1 LIIQRSEQPM
11 PEPLKLYLD
20 QMLRLD
26 VAQALGNEGHDVM
39 RASEV
44 GQARA
49 DDYEILQ
56 KAIADNRILVTL
68 DEHFGDWVILPLSK
82 HPGVIRLKINPTT
95 SKNAIKLLIPFLRL
109 HSTTQFR
116 NHLVI
121 LSPKRAKWVYTAL
134 NFPLA

>member
-1 LIIQRSEQPM
+1 M
-11 PEPLKLYLD
+11 PDLKLYLD

-26 VAQALGNEGHDVM
+26 VAQVLRDEGYDVI

-56 KAIADNRILVTL
+56 TAITENRILITL

-82 HPGVIRLKINPTT
+82 HPGVIRLKVNPTT
-95 SKNAIKLLIPFLRL
+95 SRNVIELLVPFLRL
-109 HSTTQFR
+109 HSLMQFK

-121 LSPKRAKWVYTAL
+121 LSPKRAKWVHTA
-134 NFPLA
+134 

>member
-1 LIIQRSEQPM
+1 M

-26 VAQALGNEGHDVM
+26 VAQALRDEGYDVV
-39 RASEV
+39 RTSEV

-49 DDYEILQ
+49 DDQQILQ
-56 KAIADNRILVTL
+56 KAIDENSILVTL

-82 HPGVIRLKINPTT
+82 HPGVIRLKVNPTT
-95 SKNAIKLLIPFLRL
+95 SNNIIKLLVPFLRI
-109 HSTTQFR
+109 HSSEQFR

-121 LSPKRAKWVYTAL
+121 LSLKRAKWVHTA
-134 NFPLA
+134 